1 MAHTAAHADAHSEA
15 HYWKVW
21 GILLVLLVISIF
33 GPFLGIQ
40 VVTLITAFGIAIV
53 KAYMVAK
60 NFMHLDVEKRIIQWT
75 LAVAVVIMAMLFAGV
90 SPDVMHDTGHRW
102 KKDEGF
108 HPVEV
113 VDHHAAEHGAA
124 EGRAA
129 DHEAMGGA
137 SAGHE
142 GAATEGTHTET
153 ATPED
158 STSDGH

>member
-60 NFMHLDVEKRIIQWT
+60 NFMHLNIERRY
-75 LAVAVVIMAMLFAGV
+75 VVYLIMTMLVFVLLFFAGTA
-90 SPDVMHDTGHRW
+90 PDVMKWEGDNWVKHR
-102 KKDEGF
+102 
-108 HPVEV
+108 VEQ
-113 VDHHAAEHGAA
+113 
-124 EGRAA
+124 
-129 DHEAMGGA
+129 A
-137 SAGHE
+137 SSH
-142 GAATEGTHTET
+142 ATEH
-153 ATPED
+153 
-158 STSDGH
+158 